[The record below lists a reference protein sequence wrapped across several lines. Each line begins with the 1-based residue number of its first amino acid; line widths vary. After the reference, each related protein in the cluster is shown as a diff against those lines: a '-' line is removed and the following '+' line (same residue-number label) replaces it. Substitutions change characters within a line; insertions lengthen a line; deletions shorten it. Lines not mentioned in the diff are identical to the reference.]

1 MLGEIHVHPS
11 ETHEVQQ
18 MKVLPD
24 RPRFFRAA
32 VGLGII
38 ALTAACGTSTSGSGG
53 TATSPPPSAAAG
65 VALEEGTASVMNAQE
80 TVLTSPTGFTLY
92 YLTVDT
98 ANAPKCTGSCLT
110 QWPPLLTNGS
120 PTSMMPLSGALT
132 VAMNANGDQ
141 VAYNGHLLYTFSG
154 DKAKGDAKGEGTQ
167 AFGGVWKVA
176 TPSLTLAG

>member
-1 MLGEIHVHPS
+1 MN
-11 ETHEVQQ
+11 
-18 MKVLPD
+18 VLPD
-24 RPRFFRAA
+24 RPRLFRVA
-32 VGLGII
+32 VALGII
-38 ALTAACGTSTSGSGG
+38 AVTAACGSTTSGSAG
-53 TATSPPPSAAAG
+53 TTPSQPASPAASAAPG
-65 VALEEGTASVMNAQE
+65 VALEEGSATVMNAQE
-80 TVLTSPTGFTLY
+80 TVLTSPAGFTLY

-98 ANAPKCTGSCLT
+98 VNAPKCTGTCLA

-120 PTSMMPLSGALT
+120 PSSMMALSGTLT

-176 TPSLTLAG
+176 TPSLTVAG